1 MPSGMCSRQTGSRY
15 VLTRCADDQFSIATA
30 SPRDA
35 QALAAQIRASGHWLE
50 VVPGIDSVV
59 VRFDAATLSPS
70 AASAALQ
77 AALDSGVRPLVASDT
92 LVEIPVVYG
101 GEYGP
106 DLDELSQLTGLS
118 VDEIVGLHTA
128 REYEVDM
135 VGFTPGFAFIGGLDE
150 KLRVPR
156 RKEPRQRVPAGSV
169 GIADGRTGLYA
180 LASPGGWTLIGRTP
194 FKLFDPAADEP
205 FPIQPGMRVRF
216 RAISADEYDA

>member
-1 MPSGMCSRQTGSRY
+1 M
-15 VLTRCADDQFSIATA
+15 LTRCADDQFSIATA

-35 QALAAQIRASGHWLE
+35 QALAAQIRSGGPWLE

-59 VRFDAATLSPS
+59 IRFDALTISPVD
-70 AASAALQ
+70 ARAALE
-77 AALDSGVRPLVASDT
+77 AEFDGGIEPLAVSRA

-106 DLDELSQLTGLS
+106 DLDDLSQRIGLS
-118 VDEIVGLHTA
+118 VGQIVALHTA

-135 VGFTPGFAFIGGLDE
+135 VGFTPGFAFIGGLDDR
-150 KLRVPR
+150 LRVPR
-156 RKEPRQRVPAGSV
+156 RTEPRQQVPAGSV

-194 FKLFDPAADEP
+194 YKLFDPAAAEP
-205 FPIQPGMRVRF
+205 FPLKPGMRVRF
-216 RAISADEYDA
+216 RAVSADEYEA